1 METNRLL
8 AYGLLVYFIGW
19 WLLARASARRKEV
32 GAVNRL
38 PLAPTNIFC
47 TILV

>member
-19 WLLARASARRKEV
+19 WLLARARARVPPNDNGPRRP
-32 GAVNRL
+32 G
-38 PLAPTNIFC
+38 APTNIVF
-47 TILV
+47 TLLV